1 MGTNGDV
8 AEQMTRFYL
17 EGCEVVAK
25 VSGKAVEHTIAV
37 ILNILKSKE
46 QTKGKARLNTML
58 KSGKPLS
65 VFTIRNQDLEKFTKE
80 AKRYGVLYSALVS
93 KNFKSSDGVVDIM
106 VRDEDA
112 SKINR
117 IVERFNIALPNATKI
132 KTEEIRNISEKL
144 KDSNVATDKLRDES
158 RNEILQ
164 ALEEKNKA
172 NLKEE
177 ELDIANFQKAK
188 TESPQSEPSSIKEKG
203 ETDRKSVKKK
213 LETIKKEMEK
223 EKLQKDKVNKKTKT
237 KTKNKKLNKEKS
249 AR

>member
-1 MGTNGDV
+1 MGTSGDV
-8 AEQMTRFYL
+8 AEKMTQFYL
-17 EGCEVVAK
+17 EGCEVVVK

-65 VFTIRNQDLEKFTKE
+65 VFTIRSQDLEKFTKE

-144 KDSNVATDKLRDES
+144 KDSNVETDKLRDES

-177 ELDIANFQKAK
+177 EFDVANFQEAL
-188 TESPQSEPSSIKEKG
+188 TERPLSEPSLEKEKG
-203 ETDRKSVKKK
+203 EKDRKSVKKK
-213 LETIKKEMEK
+213 LEKIKEEMEK
-223 EKLQKDKVNKKTKT
+223 ENKQKDKTKKKTKN
-237 KTKNKKLNKEKS
+237 KNKKLNKEKS